1 MSDFTE
7 LVRRIN
13 QIGGKLPSDK
23 SEVIT
28 ESSNPYK
35 KTADEAVAGTRET
48 ASLLHVISDI
58 EGEKIQEAEEVESD
72 IRSRF
77 SDFMKSE
84 VAQGNNLAAVSD
96 AVTEGTSSAAAID
109 RAFQAMFKNTEQMI
123 KVTRE
128 GGLFRRLVEKEGG
141 DVSWVEAASE
151 KLKEADDAL
160 QEAHMYSQPRELES
174 EE

>member
-7 LVRRIN
+7 LVRKIN
-13 QIGGKLPSDK
+13 QIGGELPSDN

-28 ESSNPYK
+28 ESSTPYK
-35 KTADEAVAGTRET
+35 QTADEAVAGARET

-58 EGEKIQEAEEVESD
+58 EGKKIQEAEEVESD

-128 GGLFRRLVEKEGG
+128 GGLLRRLVEKEGG

-160 QEAHMYSQPRELES
+160 QEAHMYSQPRELEN
-174 EE
+174 EA

>member
-35 KTADEAVAGTRET
+35 KTADEAVAGARET

>member
-13 QIGGKLPSDK
+13 QIGGELPSDK

-35 KTADEAVAGTRET
+35 QTADEAVAGARET

-58 EGEKIQEAEEVESD
+58 EGKKVQEAEEVESD

-84 VAQGNNLAAVSD
+84 VAQGNDLSSVKSAVE
-96 AVTEGTSSAAAID
+96 EGTSSAMAVD
-109 RAFQAMFKNTEQMI
+109 DSFQKMYNMMSRLLKITSEAGVLSKMVE
-123 KVTRE
+123 RE
-128 GGLFRRLVEKEGG
+128 GGDSAWIADANKKLT
-141 DVSWVEAASE
+141 EAM
-151 KLKEADDAL
+151 DAIE
-160 QEAHMYSQPRELES
+160 EAHMYSQPPQDVDGD
-174 EE
+174 